1 MSAKNVTV
9 TVASVV
15 VAQAGYIN
23 WIQGAGTTYTVAV
36 NAQTDYITV
45 TDTAA
50 YSVATDTLWAAAG
63 DLAYGTGND
72 TATVL
77 SKGTAGQILSIGAS
91 IPAWSTRTT
100 DVTFAKSGTVATTTE
115 STAARWYNDT
125 GRTLTFVSA
134 RASAVTAPTGASL
147 KVDVNVDGTTCFV
160 ATSQVNRPT
169 IAISGNTNKTTTFDS
184 ISTIADGS
192 YLSVNIDQIGSTV
205 AGADLTVTIVMSG

>member
-15 VAQAGYIN
+15 VGTAGYIN
-23 WIQGAGTTYTVAV
+23 WIQGTGTTYTVAV

-45 TDTAA
+45 TDVGDATAA
-50 YSVATDTLWAAAG
+50 LTTHAAAA
-63 DLAYGTGND
+63 DPHTGYQLE
-72 TATVL
+72 TAV
-77 SKGTAGQILSIGAS
+77 QNI
-91 IPAWSTRTT
+91 
-100 DVTFAKSGTVATTTE
+100 VTFAKAGTVATTTE

-184 ISTIADGS
+184 ITTIADGS

-205 AGADLTVTIVMSG
+205 AGSDLTVTIVMSG